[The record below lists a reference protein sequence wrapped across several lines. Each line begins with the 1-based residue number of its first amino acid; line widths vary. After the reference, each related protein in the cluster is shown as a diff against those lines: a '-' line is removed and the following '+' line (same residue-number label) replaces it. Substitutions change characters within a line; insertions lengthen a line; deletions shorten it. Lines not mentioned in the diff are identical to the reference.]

1 MDELTFFYKNAL
13 MGSLCD
19 PLCNEYKSL
28 WRACGKDKERLVRLS
43 VSQQAIPYF
52 ATYCNKGLGLSKK
65 FLLDTFKGYINGYT
79 INDADNV
86 RGYTY
91 GLYVSPQSES
101 DDGEI
106 NVDKD
111 ISHFMFTKDVT
122 LIVSRTKCPTIY
134 VSNGSN
140 VRLICDGYNSV
151 RLYLFDDSRVEVEDA
166 GRECTV
172 TAYLYSQESDVTL
185 GAYAFVDVKKFRK
198 KLKL

>member
-1 MDELTFFYKNAL
+1 MKDEMFMFRRNASLNNLGEDWKNMWRES
-13 MGSLCD
+13 MG
-19 PLCNEYKSL
+19 
-28 WRACGKDKERLVRLS
+28 DKEKLVKLS
-43 VSQQAIPYF
+43 LMQQSIPFF
-52 ATYCNKGLGLSKK
+52 ATYCHEGMGLSKAYIIN
-65 FLLDTFKGYINGYT
+65 TFKDYINGYT
-79 INDADNV
+79 IKDADDV
-86 RGYTY
+86 KGYTY
-91 GLYVSPQSES
+91 GLYVSPQTES

-111 ISHFMFTKDVT
+111 VSHFMFTKDVT

-151 RLYLFDDSRVEVEDA
+151 RIYLFDDSRVEVEDA
-166 GRECTV
+166 GGECSV
-172 TAYLYSQESDVTL
+172 TAYLYSEESDVTL